1 MAPRFDA
8 LFCDD
13 IRQEITGKHILIGVY
28 GGDIVPS
35 VPFPHVTPIS
45 IWAKIVGLPLGEHR
59 FQLKVLGPD
68 EKVALEIA
76 DTFLVEP
83 NNSESV
89 ALGFAGVPIALQ
101 KSGTVRALISID
113 GEPERELAII
123 KVTEPRTPPNFS
135 VHSMEPKPQPSP
147 A

>member
-35 VPFPHVTPIS
+35 VPFPHVTPVS
-45 IWAKIVGLPLGEHR
+45 IWTKIVGLPLGEHTFR
-59 FQLKVLGPD
+59 FKIIGPD
-68 EKVALEIA
+68 AQLAAEIV

-89 ALGFAGVPIALQ
+89 ALGFAGIPITFP
-101 KSGTVRALISID
+101 KSGSVRALISID
-113 GEPERELAII
+113 DQPEFELAAI
-123 KVTEPRTPPNFS
+123 KVTEPRVHPDFAAAAKEAAGDPP
-135 VHSMEPKPQPSP
+135 